1 MNNGQVRDLCLSLL
15 RAETEDEVVGILR
28 DADFWD
34 DPKLWRYYGDVENNW
49 GQGGNQQSLAEAA
62 LAEKIVNSVDARLIN
77 ECLVRGIDP
86 KSEKAPRSI
95 RHAVARFF
103 DASEGKKLATGGYIE
118 DWGNDENWDNDK
130 IRNIARG
137 ITLCAT
143 GTRPTLN
150 LIISDCGEGQTPR
163 RLPFTILSLNRSN
176 KMYIPFVQGQ
186 FNQGGTGALRFCGR
200 RNLQLVISRRNPA
213 LLGTDP
219 DDQDKQWGFTVVR
232 RERPGE
238 SSDGRRNSIY
248 TFLAPIGVG
257 KAHEPRHGEILS
269 FSAASMPLFPDR
281 DSPYGR
287 ETTFGTAIK
296 LFDYQYI
303 GEKSNIIR
311 GKKVILR
318 RLELLLPEIA
328 LPVRLYEFRKNAAGE
343 ILPQGSRETTL
354 VGLRRRLIDSENV
367 EPGFPI
373 SINFAPKGE
382 KLIADVF
389 VFKPEGSE
397 RNDEDADDDNGK
409 DKKKLGGI
417 KTYRKREGVV
427 FVRNGQTQGHLP
439 RDFFKREALKMK
451 PLADD
456 ILVFVNC
463 DQLSDDVRE
472 DLFMPSRD
480 RLADNTFKAE
490 LIDCLDQAIKTDDT
504 LRQLRNRRQQERM
517 SQKLKDDRPLTDV
530 LQALI
535 KSSPNLTQLLRLGQ
549 RISAPFDT
557 QPTGAAQEK
566 EFKGEIY
573 PTFFKLKGVEYGKLY
588 KRTCPINNRMKLI
601 FETDARDDYF
611 RRRIE
616 RGNFSLV
623 SVDKSGAEL
632 DASYVGPNLKSGIAS
647 VMASLPDGV
656 EVGDVL
662 TYIARVEDTRA
673 SFENRIEVMV
683 KPPEEHRRGGHG
695 ERRPPLPKPGH
706 ERELP
711 QQLAT
716 PNIERVYREQWG
728 AQTPPFDEFTAMRVE
743 VAGYDE
749 DDKEIYEFKIN
760 MDNTP
765 LLNEIKHRR
774 LDDVAARNQFLYGN
788 VLVGLSMLL
797 QDKQS
802 QESKENGNGD
812 SKLPPI
818 EARIEATC
826 RALAPFMLALTAL
839 GLQDLSENEDVEGL
853 ESATA

>member
-1 MNNGQVRDLCLSLL
+1 MNNGEIKGLCLSLL
-15 RAETEDEVVGILR
+15 QAETEDDVVGILKE
-28 DADFWD
+28 AGYWD
-34 DPKLWRYYGDVENNW
+34 DPKVWRYYGDVENNW

-77 ECLVRGIDP
+77 ECWVRGIDP
-86 KSEKAPRSI
+86 KSDQAPRSI
-95 RHAVARFF
+95 REAVSRFF
-103 DASEGKKLATGGYIE
+103 DASAGTKAATGDYLE
-118 DWGNDENWDNDK
+118 NWGNDR
-130 IRNIARG
+130 IREVAQG

-150 LIISDCGEGQTPR
+150 LVISDCGEGQTPH
-163 RLPFTILSLNRSN
+163 RLPTTILSLNRSN

-200 RNLQLVISRRNPA
+200 RNFQLVISRRNPA

-219 DDQDKQWGFTVVR
+219 EEQDKQWGFTIVR
-232 RERPGE
+232 RERASE
-238 SSDGRRNSIY
+238 ATDGRRNSIY
-248 TFLAPIGVG
+248 TFLAPVGVG
-257 KAHEPRHGEILS
+257 KAHEARHGEVLT
-269 FSAASMPLFPDR
+269 FSAPSMPLFPDK

-287 ETTFGTAIK
+287 EATFGTAIK
-296 LFDYQYI
+296 LFEYQYI

-311 GKKVILR
+311 GKSVILR

-328 LPVRLYEFRKNAAGE
+328 LPVRLYEFRKNSAGK

-354 VGLRRRLIDSENV
+354 VGLRRRLVDNDNV

-373 SINFAPKGE
+373 STIFSPKGE
-382 KLIADVF
+382 KLIAEVF

-397 RNDEDADDDNGK
+397 QEDDDEENDNGGK

-439 RDFFKREALKMK
+439 RDFFKRDALKMK

-456 ILVFVNC
+456 MLVFVDC

-480 RLADNTFKAE
+480 RLTDNAFKAE
-490 LIDCLDQAIKTDDT
+490 LIDGLEHAIKDSDT
-504 LRQLRNRRQQERM
+504 LRQLRNKRQQERM
-517 SQKLKDDRPLTDV
+517 SEKLKDDRPLTDV

-535 KSSPNLTQLLRLGQ
+535 KSSPNLTQLLQFGQ
-549 RISAPFDT
+549 RISAPFNT
-557 QPTGAAQEK
+557 LPSGAGQEK

-573 PTFFKLKGVEYGKLY
+573 PTFFKLKGVAYGNLY
-588 KRTCPINNRMKLI
+588 KRSCPINNRMRLT

-623 SVDKSGAEL
+623 FVGKSGAEV
-632 DASYVGPNLKSGIAS
+632 DSSYVGPNLKHGIAS
-647 VMASLPDGV
+647 VMASLPDDV

-662 TYIARVEDTRA
+662 TCIARVEDARA
-673 SFENRIEVMV
+673 SFENRIEVKV
-683 KPPEEHRRGGHG
+683 KAPAEHHSGGSGERKPPQ
-695 ERRPPLPKPGH
+695 PKPGQ
-706 ERELP
+706 EREIP
-711 QQLAT
+711 RQLAT
-716 PNIERVYREQWG
+716 PRIERVYREHWG
-728 AQTPPFDEFTAMRVE
+728 AHKPPFDEFTAMRME
-743 VAGYDE
+743 VTYEGDE
-749 DDKEIYEFKIN
+749 DNEVFEFKIN

-765 LLNEIKHRR
+765 LLNEIKQRR
-774 LDDVAARNQFLYGN
+774 LDDAPARNQFLYGN

-802 QESKENGNGD
+802 AGSTQNGNGD
-812 SKLPPI
+812 YKQPPI
-818 EARIEATC
+818 EARIEASCT
-826 RALAPFMLALTAL
+826 ALAPFMLALTSL
-839 GLQDLSENEDVEGL
+839 GLADLSDVEDVEGL
-853 ESATA
+853 EAATG